1 MDVSQLEPADRD
13 PRKLRNTAL
22 LLVAAMI
29 VGAFSIL
36 WAYDAFGERTSKSD
50 RPALEY
56 KINDDC
62 RLVTSDGEER
72 DIQDLKGKVT
82 LSLIATIEEGVA
94 SETTVEALRA
104 AMAAI
109 PEGAEKPHL
118 LVFVLDGSEEAPEG
132 MAEVLKEFDA
142 ETTVW
147 RVAANEDGK
156 VSVRAF
162 LKNRM
167 RFGTYPEKR
176 DGEWVYDTKIVLLDH
191 HLQIRG
197 IPGSNEGW
205 AFGLVAGMEEK
216 FAAAKISDPDKELM
230 PLPMT
235 TERLTQFLIN
245 SITYLYENPEEK
257 GQK

>member
-1 MDVSQLEPADRD
+1 
-13 PRKLRNTAL
+13 
-22 LLVAAMI
+22 
-29 VGAFSIL
+29 
-36 WAYDAFGERTSKSD
+36 
-50 RPALEY
+50 
-56 KINDDC
+56 
-62 RLVTSDGEER
+62 
-72 DIQDLKGKVT
+72 
-82 LSLIATIEEGVA
+82 
-94 SETTVEALRA
+94 
-104 AMAAI
+104 
-109 PEGAEKPHL
+109 
-118 LVFVLDGSEEAPEG
+118 
-132 MAEVLKEFDA
+132 
-142 ETTVW
+142 
-147 RVAANEDGK
+147 
-156 VSVRAF
+156 
-162 LKNRM
+162 M